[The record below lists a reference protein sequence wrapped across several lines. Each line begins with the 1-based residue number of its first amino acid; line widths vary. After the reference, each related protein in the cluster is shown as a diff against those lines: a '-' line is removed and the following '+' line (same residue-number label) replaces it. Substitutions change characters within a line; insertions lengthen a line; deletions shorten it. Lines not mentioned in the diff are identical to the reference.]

1 MIRAEVVF
9 IENKIT
15 INGFSIEKTFLT
27 WNVFALETWI
37 DDFLTLEEAIAYCL
51 EN

>member
-1 MIRAEVVF
+1 VIKAEVVF

-15 INGFSIEKTFLT
+15 INGFSIEKMFLT

-37 DDFLTLEEAIAYCL
+37 NDFSTLEEAITYCL